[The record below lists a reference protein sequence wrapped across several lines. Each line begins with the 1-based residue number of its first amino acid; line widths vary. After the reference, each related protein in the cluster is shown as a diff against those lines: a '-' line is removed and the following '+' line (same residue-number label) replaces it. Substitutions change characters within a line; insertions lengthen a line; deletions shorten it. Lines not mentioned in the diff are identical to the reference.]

1 MHALQQALSPPNR
14 LDSLP
19 VIRDVVFHCQ
29 ARVLVWPVKGVI
41 YGRAGTPIGGTCA
54 DGYVRLGGGRG
65 RHQYAHR
72 VVYEA
77 ANGPIPPGLE
87 INHVNGRKA
96 DNRLSNLELV
106 TRRQNAQHAMEMG
119 LIAIGSECG
128 ISKLTEDLVCAIR
141 ASDRPASHWARELG
155 VDASSVRDARRG
167 TTWRHV
173 VCRGRRAVQG
183 RRKRRARLRRAT
195 PGAAS

>member
-1 MHALQQALSPPNR
+1 MHPLQQALSQPYR
-14 LDSLP
+14 LDGLP
-19 VIRDVVFHCQ
+19 VVRHVVFHCQ

-41 YGRAGTPIGGTCA
+41 YGKAGVAIGGACA

-65 RHQYAHR
+65 LHQYAHR
-72 VVYEA
+72 VVCDA
-77 ANGPIPPGLE
+77 ANGPIPQGLE

-119 LIAIGSECG
+119 LIAIGSECR
-128 ISKLTEDLVCAIR
+128 ISKLTEDLVCEIR

-173 VCRGRRAVQG
+173 VCRGRRAVRG
-183 RRKRRARLRRAT
+183 RRKRHAGLRKAT